1 MISHQWSCIFIHIPK
16 TAGSSIEDVIWPN
29 QQRRVPGQLWM
40 GFIDSYRNKYQTG
53 GLQHLFA
60 VHVRQEVGEEIFRR
74 CYKFSFVRNPWD
86 KVISQF
92 SYMKG
97 RPDLQDYVGMRQDAP
112 LAEYLERIA
121 RRKHVQWEEQVR
133 FLLDETGELLVDF
146 VGRFETLMADAHMV
160 FDRLGLVGVD
170 LPHTNRSERGPY
182 QLYYDD
188 ECRQRVAEM
197 YRADIERFGY
207 SYEEAL

>member
-1 MISHQWSCIFIHIPK
+1 MISHQRCCIFIHIPK
-16 TAGSSIEDVIWPN
+16 TAGSSIEDVIWPD
-29 QQRRVPGQLWM
+29 QRRRAPDQLWM
-40 GFIDSYRNKYQTG
+40 GFIDSHRNKYQTG

-74 CYKFSFVRNPWD
+74 YYKFSFVRNPWD

-92 SYMKG
+92 FYMKG
-97 RPDLQDYVGMRQDAP
+97 RPDLQDYVGMQRDAP

-133 FLLDETGELLVDF
+133 FLLDETGEPLVDF
-146 VGRFETLMADAHMV
+146 VGRFETLMADVRTV
-160 FDRLGLVGVD
+160 FDRLGLVDVD
-170 LPHTNRSERGPY
+170 LPHTNRSERGAY

-207 SYEEAL
+207 CYEEAL